1 MIEKTYVIDS
11 KTYKTDGKT
20 ITITGAGF
28 ILSMTG
34 TAPFS
39 FGAPTIRDLIKIRKY
54 YPEDMPADE

>member
-1 MIEKTYVIDS
+1 MVEKTYVIDG

-20 ITITGAGF
+20 ITI
-28 ILSMTG
+28 TG

-54 YPEDMPADE
+54 YPEDMPAD